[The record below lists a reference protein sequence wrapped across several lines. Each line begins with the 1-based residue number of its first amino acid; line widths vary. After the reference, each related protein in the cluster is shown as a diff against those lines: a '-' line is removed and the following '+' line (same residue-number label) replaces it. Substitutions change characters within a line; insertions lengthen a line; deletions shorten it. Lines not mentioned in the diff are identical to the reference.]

1 MPCAMLMD
9 IARSLETMIEKK
21 NQSKCKR
28 EEEDERRRG
37 RREENERECVRS
49 DQANFN
55 LSSRLLLHFISF
67 FVFRTRRQD
76 YIF

>member
-28 EEEDERRRG
+28 EEGNEKKREKGG
-37 RREENERECVRS
+37 R
-49 DQANFN
+49 
-55 LSSRLLLHFISF
+55 
-67 FVFRTRRQD
+67 
-76 YIF
+76 